1 METADGSFDRG
12 VSRRYRQ
19 LQHRRRAARNA
30 DAIINRRRSVQTQ
43 SQVIPQAKQQS
54 DLTDKSDAD
63 SIDFTSPAAVCPPET
78 VSRGAPAD
86 KADCLDLEAG
96 DAREHENN
104 NAYTEPD
111 TSSVSDIFLQSLD
124 TLCPEDIPL
133 TPVAKRKRTR
143 AEIISQLASKI
154 AFYAALLVFIYCVY
168 ELAAT
173 FIEQKRGDDF
183 YSTISSHYS
192 VSATYDRGSSGASL
206 MLPSVKSDAFVAG
219 VSEPNSGVVK
229 VEEREFN
236 EKVEKMRAS
245 IASLKNKYPDI
256 YGWIYIDGTNIDYPI
271 VRGKDNE
278 FYLDHAFTGE
288 PMSIGSIFAD
298 FRLNDY
304 ILDNYNTVLY
314 GHNSSTGKMFAQV
327 MKFAQDEEFF
337 NTAQIYIYT
346 PTGLYVFEPFCLA
359 ILDASSYYFRT
370 KFSTPE
376 AFVTF
381 ANDMQEKSMY
391 AKRTTFTADDRIL
404 TLSTCTKTGIKSL
417 RYCLQSKLV
426 EIIE

>member
-1 METADGSFDRG
+1 MEAADRSFDRS
-12 VSRRYRQ
+12 VSRRYHQTR
-19 LQHRRRAARNA
+19 HRRRAVRNA
-30 DAIINRRRSVQTQ
+30 DKIISRRSMQTQ
-43 SQVIPQAKQQS
+43 SQVISQAEQQS
-54 DLTDKSDAD
+54 DFTDTSVAENINLTQPATVCAPEVVSQD
-63 SIDFTSPAAVCPPET
+63 TS
-78 VSRGAPAD
+78 D
-86 KADCLDLEAG
+86 KAECFEAV
-96 DAREHENN
+96 DACETENN
-104 NAYTEPD
+104 NAFAEPQ
-111 TSSVSDIFLQSLD
+111 TSSAPDVFLESLD
-124 TLCPEDIPL
+124 TLRPEDIPL
-133 TPVAKRKRTR
+133 IPVAKRKLTR
-143 AEIISQLASKI
+143 AEIISQIASRI
-154 AFYAALLVFIYCVY
+154 VFYAALFVFICCVY
-168 ELAAT
+168 ALAAT

-183 YSTISSHYS
+183 YSTISNYYS
-192 VSATYDRGSSGASL
+192 VSATSDRGSSGASI

-256 YGWIYIDGTNIDYPI
+256 YGWIYVEDTNIDYPI

-288 PMSIGSIFAD
+288 PMAVGSIFAD
-298 FRLNDY
+298 FRINDY

-327 MKFAQDEEFF
+327 MKLAQDEELF
-337 NTAQIYIYT
+337 NTAKIYIYT
-346 PTGLYVFEPFCLA
+346 PTGLYIFEPFCLA
-359 ILDASSYYFRT
+359 ILDASSYYYRT

-376 AFVTF
+376 AFVAF
-381 ANDMQEKSMY
+381 AEDMQEKSMY

-417 RYCLQSKLV
+417 RYCLQAKLV
-426 EIIE
+426 EIIV

>member
-1 METADGSFDRG
+1 METADGSFNG
-12 VSRRYRQ
+12 IVSRRYHQ
-19 LQHRRRAARNA
+19 LQHRRRAVRNA
-30 DAIINRRRSVQTQ
+30 DAIISRSHSTQKQPQKITQ
-43 SQVIPQAKQQS
+43 SEQQS
-54 DLTDKSDAD
+54 DFSVKSNADNIDLT
-63 SIDFTSPAAVCPPET
+63 TPAAVYAPEV
-78 VSRGAPAD
+78 VSSDTFD
-86 KADCLDLEAG
+86 KAECLVSG
-96 DAREHENN
+96 DVCENEDN
-104 NAYTEPD
+104 HANTEP
-111 TSSVSDIFLQSLD
+111 SVSSWADVFLKSLD
-124 TLCPEDIPL
+124 TLRPEDIPL
-133 TPVAKRKRTR
+133 IPVAKRKRTR
-143 AEIISQLASKI
+143 AEIISQIASKV

-168 ELAAT
+168 ELTAT

-183 YSTISSHYS
+183 YSAISNYYS
-192 VSATYDRGSSGASL
+192 VGAAYDRGSSGASL
-206 MLPSVKSDAFVAG
+206 MLPSVKSEAFIAG

-229 VEEREFN
+229 VEEREIN

-245 IASLKNKYPDI
+245 IASLKNKYPDV

-278 FYLDHAFTGE
+278 YYLDHAFTGE
-288 PMSIGSIFAD
+288 PMAIGSIFAD

-304 ILDNYNTVLY
+304 ILNNYNTVLY

-346 PTGLYVFEPFCLA
+346 PTGLYIFEPFCLA
-359 ILDASSYYFRT
+359 ILDASSYYYRT

-391 AKRTTFTADDRIL
+391 AKRTTFTEDDRIL
-404 TLSTCTKTGIKSL
+404 TLSTCTKTGIRTL
-417 RYCLQSKLV
+417 RYCLQAKLV